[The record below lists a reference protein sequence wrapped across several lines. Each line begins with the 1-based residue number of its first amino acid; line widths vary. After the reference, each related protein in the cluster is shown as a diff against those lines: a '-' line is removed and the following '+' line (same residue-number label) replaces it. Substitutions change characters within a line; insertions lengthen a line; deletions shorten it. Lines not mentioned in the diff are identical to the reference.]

1 MIAIALACQPSL
13 LIADEPTTA
22 LDVTVQAQILA
33 LLTELRQRLGM
44 AVLFI
49 THDLGVVAE
58 FCDRVAVMYAGRV
71 VEVAGVSELFA
82 APMHPYTQG
91 LMRSLPSISMTVEW
105 LIPIEGEVPDAIH
118 LPAGCYFAPRCP
130 KAMAICREQYPD
142 QRRVSDTE
150 GMPHDVSCHLTSGA

>member
-1 MIAIALACQPSL
+1 
-13 LIADEPTTA
+13 
-22 LDVTVQAQILA
+22 
-33 LLTELRQRLGM
+33 M